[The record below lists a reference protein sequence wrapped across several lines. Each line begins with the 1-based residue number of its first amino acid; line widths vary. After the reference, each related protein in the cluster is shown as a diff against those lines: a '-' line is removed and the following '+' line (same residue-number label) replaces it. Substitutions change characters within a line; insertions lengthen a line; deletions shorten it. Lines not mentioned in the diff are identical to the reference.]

1 MSYRFG
7 RSGIMEFIL
16 GIGFGLT
23 ASATRSTLAIALVG
37 ILIIA
42 VFAYAA
48 LMAAPGVSILGLLAT
63 LAGLNAGVAAAFF
76 GVLALR

>member
-7 RSGIMEFIL
+7 RSGIMELIL
-16 GIGFGLT
+16 GVALGLT
-23 ASATRSTLAIALVG
+23 ASATRSTLSIALVG
-37 ILIIA
+37 ILVVA
-42 VFAYAA
+42 VFASAA

-76 GVLALR
+76 GALALR